1 MCGNVE
7 TVHVGQLLY
16 ESEGGVGCY
25 EDVGAR
31 VRNERV
37 GVERKNGEG
46 VCGGTEERNVVQRA
60 GVGSVEEGRI
70 RDLIQ
75 RKLY

>member
-1 MCGNVE
+1 MCGNVA

-25 EDVGAR
+25 ESVGAR

-46 VCGGTEERNVVQRA
+46 VCGAEERKTVRGYRREECGTE
-60 GVGSVEEGRI
+60 GGRG
-70 RDLIQ
+70 Q
-75 RKLY
+75 